1 MSTGNL
7 VACLCEGSMEQAIME
22 ILLDHD
28 RLIFERDELLDGEV
42 LRCRSAKNFERDHLK
57 KTTNE
62 LITVYRILDSANE
75 NFKLSGPYA
84 KRVKVV
90 NIITAPEI
98 EMLVIHAEGKYD
110 DYVRKRMKPSDYVK
124 QHLKLSKIKTYD
136 FAKSYFS
143 DVNVLIDAIIQYK
156 QKAANKSGTLADLLK

>member
-7 VACLCEGSMEQAIME
+7 IACLCEGSMEQAIIE
-22 ILLDHD
+22 ILLDNN
-28 RLIFERDELLDGEV
+28 RLIFKRDDLLDGEV

-57 KTTNE
+57 KWKNQQ
-62 LITVYRILDSANE
+62 ITVYRILDSVNE

-84 KRVKVV
+84 KHVNVV

-110 DYVRKRMKPSDYVK
+110 DYSRKHMKPSDYVK
-124 QHLKLSKIKTYD
+124 QHLKFGKIKSYE
-136 FAKSYFS
+136 FAKSYFA
-143 DVNVLIDAIIQYK
+143 DVDVLVDAILQHK
-156 QKAANKSGTLADLLK
+156 QKAVNKSGTLANLLK